1 MHVSVNKNNLCDMLS
16 TSSSG
21 TSQPL
26 KKKSLH
32 SFEMSGY
39 VKLQLSQCNISEDEN
54 VVLNT
59 VET

>member
-1 MHVSVNKNNLCDMLS
+1 MLS
-16 TSSSG
+16 THSCG
-21 TSQPL
+21 TYQHL
-26 KKKSLH
+26 RKKSLH

-39 VKLQLSQCNISEDEN
+39 VKLQLTQCNISEDQN